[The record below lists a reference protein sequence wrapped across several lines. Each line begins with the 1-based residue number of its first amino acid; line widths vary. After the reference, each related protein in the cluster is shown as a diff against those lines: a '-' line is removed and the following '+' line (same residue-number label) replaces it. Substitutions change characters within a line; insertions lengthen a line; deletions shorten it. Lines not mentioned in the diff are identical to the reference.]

1 MFFCLEIKYDNTIS
15 SIPEEVILEQEN

>member
-1 MFFCLEIKYDNTIS
+1 MFFCLDIKYGNAIS

>member
-1 MFFCLEIKYDNTIS
+1 MFFCLEIKYGNTIL

>member
-1 MFFCLEIKYDNTIS
+1 MFFCLEIKYGNTIS

>member
-1 MFFCLEIKYDNTIS
+1 MFFCLDIKYGNTIS